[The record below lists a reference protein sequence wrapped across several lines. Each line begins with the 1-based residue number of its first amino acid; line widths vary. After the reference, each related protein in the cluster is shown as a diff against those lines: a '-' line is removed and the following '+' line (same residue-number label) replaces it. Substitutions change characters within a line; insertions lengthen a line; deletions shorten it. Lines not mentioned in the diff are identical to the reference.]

1 MTEAELLH
9 QILLAIGG
17 RPDCRVWRVNTG
29 VARDPVSGRCVRF
42 GQPGGA
48 DVQGLVAPHG
58 RFLALEVK
66 SKSGQV
72 SHLGKSA
79 SGEKKALPMPRP
91 QQSGFLS
98 LRELPFQQSVIP
110 ADCPT

>member
-72 SHLGKSA
+72 SA
-79 SGEKKALPMPRP
+79 EQRAWGEMIRRNGGVWAVAR
-91 QQSGFLS
+91 
-98 LRELPFQQSVIP
+98 SV
-110 ADCPT
+110 ADAEAAIQEARRAP